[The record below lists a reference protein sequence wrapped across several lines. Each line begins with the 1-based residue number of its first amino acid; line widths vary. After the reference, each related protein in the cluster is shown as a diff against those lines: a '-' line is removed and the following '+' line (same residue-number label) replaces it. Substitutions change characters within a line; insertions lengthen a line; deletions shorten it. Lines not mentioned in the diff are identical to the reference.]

1 MSAAALGFTACDDY
15 EEVAPQSNP
24 QETIMAVDGLEVA
37 LGGGIEAP
45 INLETA
51 ETDSVE
57 LITTTA
63 TPALNEGT
71 YFTYNVDIAADES
84 FSEVQNV
91 ALTNGKIANTD
102 LDNAFRALMGKTPN
116 ARTLYFRFIP
126 YMTDGTSKVLFK
138 KDTYLATTSQQVTP
152 VSLGIV
158 VEDAYYI
165 VTDSYFNP
173 GWETTLVQMGHSEA
187 DVYDDAQFTATIEV
201 PADGFYI
208 MAASDVQKALA
219 DPGNEFT
226 YTFNPFVD
234 EKGSMWYEGDLQYG
248 TGIPFSISTEN
259 KFRVTIDMLERTYS
273 LTEIIPTLYIIGDFC
288 GWDWNNA
295 TEMVPGYD
303 NVGETGKFWSVVYIG
318 AESGKGVKFNGVRE
332 WDGNEFGYGGATLV
346 STVDGVSFVDDGG
359 NIGVSKS
366 GWYIIGVDKVA
377 NGTSYDYTVNLF
389 PANVYVYGTC
399 TGLGDNGWTDMPEWT
414 FTVPEAA
421 DGEFVSPVLAADGE
435 LRLCI
440 HPMNADGTQWI
451 GDWWK
456 SEFIFL
462 NGKIAYRG
470 KGGDQE
476 RVNVTAGQR
485 VYLNFTTG
493 DARAE

>member
-24 QETIMAVDGLEVA
+24 QQTIMSVDGLEVA
-37 LGGGIEAP
+37 LTDAMKSAIDLGTMEGDSIEM
-45 INLETA
+45 
-51 ETDSVE
+51 
-57 LITTTA
+57 ITTTA
-63 TPALNEGT
+63 TPELNEGV
-71 YFTYNVDIAADES
+71 YFNYNVEIAADEA
-84 FSEVQNV
+84 FTQVQNF
-91 ALTNGKIANTD
+91 ALSDEGKLYKGD
-102 LDNAFRALMGKTPN
+102 LDNAFRTMFGKTPN
-116 ARTLYFRFIP
+116 ARTMYFRFVP
-126 YMTDGTSKVLFK
+126 YMTDGSSRVLFK
-138 KDTYLATTSQQVTP
+138 KDTYLAATSQQVTP

-165 VTDSYFNP
+165 VTDSWFGA
-173 GWETTLVQMGHSEA
+173 GWENTLIQMEHSDA
-187 DVYDDAQFTATIEV
+187 DVYDDAQFTATIDV

-226 YTFNPFVD
+226 YTFNPFVGD
-234 EKGSMWYEGDLQYG
+234 DGSMWYEGDLQYG
-248 TGIPFSISTEN
+248 TGTPFSITTEN

-288 GWDWNNA
+288 GWNWDNA

-318 AESGKGVKFNGVRE
+318 SESGKGVKFNGARE
-332 WDGNEFGYGGATLV
+332 WDGNEFGYSDVTLV
-346 STVDGVSFVDDGG
+346 STVEGVSFVDDGG

-366 GWYIIGVDKVA
+366 GWYIIGVEKVA

-389 PANVYVYGTC
+389 PANVYVYGDC
-399 TGLGDNGWTDMPEWT
+399 TGGLWEDRAEWL
-414 FTVPEAA
+414 FTVPATA
-421 DGEFVSPVLAADGE
+421 DGEFVSPALAADGA
-435 LRLCI
+435 LRLCV
-440 HPMNADGTQWI
+440 HPMNADGTPWI

-456 SEFIFL
+456 SEFIFYD
-462 NGKIAYRG
+462 GKIAYRG
-470 KGGDQE
+470 KGGDQAA
-476 RVNVTAGQR
+476 VQAQAGQQ